1 MRNVIL
7 CGTHP
12 AQYNGYS
19 KVMFELSKYLAEC
32 PNIKLHIFGFQ
43 NFYDSNEHKVER
55 NLPPNVEVFDVY
67 ANEDPKNKGFGEK
80 IVVDYIQK
88 VDPDIVIIYND
99 LVVINS
105 LIEQIKT
112 IQDRRFKLIP
122 YIDIVYKNEKN
133 ALIKNIDKL
142 CDGGIMF
149 TRYWENVIKYQ
160 GFTKKTHILEHGFN
174 KDNFYPI
181 PKKLCRKFFNMKES
195 DFVIVNLNRNQPRK
209 RWDICLMSYIKF
221 VSKHLGEPIRLLIA
235 TSMHGGW
242 DLSDLIVSEC
252 RKYDIT
258 MEDLKK
264 HLIILQN
271 PQQISDFDINIMYN
285 VGDIGLNTCDGE
297 GFGLCNFEQAGV
309 GVPQIVPN
317 IGGFKDF
324 FIKGKNS
331 ILIDPKW
338 TYYCDHSRD
347 FVAGEAEVC
356 DVDDYVNALEF
367 YYTHRKLITNHGQAA
382 RENILSNYSWTSK
395 GKHLYDIIM
404 EETRHM
410 ETSAPKEEKQKL
422 ELKNIDI
429 NELIKSKLNV
439 NPIAEEDLKIVE
451 GGEESESETTTYATT
466 SKQQDIDV
474 DNMSY
479 DDMKQILKKMLKN

>member
-1 MRNVIL
+1 MRKVIL

-32 PNIKLHIFGFQ
+32 PDIKLHIFGFQ
-43 NFYDSNEHKVER
+43 NFYDSNEHKAER
-55 NLPPNVEVFDVY
+55 SLPFDVDVYDVY

-80 IVVDYIQK
+80 IVVDYIQNI
-88 VDPDIVIIYND
+88 DPDIVIIYND

-105 LIEQIKT
+105 LIEQIKH
-112 IQDRRFKLIP
+112 IQNRKFKLIP

-149 TRYWENVIKYQ
+149 TKYWEDVIKYQ
-160 GFTKKTHILEHGFN
+160 GFTKKTYILEHGFN
-174 KDNFYPI
+174 KDNFYPV
-181 PKKLCRKFFNMKES
+181 PKKLCRKFFKIKDS

-221 VSKHLGEPIRLLIA
+221 VSKHIGEPIRLLIA

-252 RKYDIT
+252 RKYDIEI
-258 MEDLKK
+258 EDLKK

-356 DVDDYVNALEF
+356 EVDDYVNALEF
-367 YYTHRKLITNHGQAA
+367 YYTHKQIIMTHGEAA
-382 RENILSNYSWTSK
+382 RANILTNYSWSSK
-395 GKHLYDIIM
+395 GKKLYDIII
-404 EETRHM
+404 EETKHLN
-410 ETSAPKEEKQKL
+410 TSIPKQEQKL
-422 ELKNIDI
+422 ELNNVDI
-429 NELIKSKLNV
+429 NELIKSKLSMNSED
-439 NPIAEEDLKIVE
+439 EELEIVD
-451 GGEESESETTTYATT
+451 GGEQTTDATT
-466 SKQQDIDV
+466 KQEMDV

-479 DDMKQILKKMLKN
+479 DDMKQMLKKMLKN

>member
-1 MRNVIL
+1 MRKVIL

-32 PNIKLHIFGFQ
+32 PDLKLHIFGFQ
-43 NFYDSNEHKVER
+43 NFYDSNEHKTER
-55 NLPPNVEVFDVY
+55 KLSANVEVFDVY

-80 IVVDYIQK
+80 IIVDYIQNI
-88 VDPDIVIIYND
+88 DPDIVIIYND

-105 LIEQIKT
+105 LIEQIKS
-112 IQDRRFKLIP
+112 IENRRFKLIP

-149 TRYWENVIKYQ
+149 TKYWENVIKYQ
-160 GFTKKTHILEHGFN
+160 GFTKKTYILEHGFN

-209 RWDICLMSYIKF
+209 RWDICLMSFIKF
-221 VSKHLGEPIRLLIA
+221 VSKHIGEPIRLLIA

-252 RKYDIT
+252 RKYDIKI
-258 MEDLKK
+258 EDLKK

-356 DVDDYVNALEF
+356 DVDDYINALEF
-367 YYTHRKLITNHGQAA
+367 YYTHRQIISNHGEAA
-382 RENILSNYSWTSK
+382 RANILANYSWKSK

-404 EETRHM
+404 EETKHIQ
-410 ETSAPKEEKQKL
+410 TSIPKTTKLL
-422 ELKNIDI
+422 ELNNVDI
-429 NELIKSKLNV
+429 NELIKNKLNV
-439 NPIAEEDLKIVE
+439 NPTSEDEELEIIE
-451 GGEESESETTTYATT
+451 GGTDTNDTIQDTTTSSETN
-466 SKQQDIDV
+466 ID
-474 DNMSY
+474 DLSY
-479 DDMKQILKKMLKN
+479 DEMKQMLKKMLNKN

>member
-1 MRNVIL
+1 MRKVIL

-32 PNIKLHIFGFQ
+32 PDIKLHIFGFQ

-55 NLPPNVEVFDVY
+55 KIPDNVDVFDAY

-80 IVVDYIQK
+80 IIVEYIQK
-88 VDPDIVIIYND
+88 IDPDIVIIYND

-105 LIEQIKT
+105 LIEQIKS
-112 IQDRRFKLIP
+112 IQNRRFKLIP
-122 YIDIVYKNEKN
+122 YIDIVYKYEKN

-149 TRYWENVIKYQ
+149 TKYWENVIKYQ
-160 GFTKKTHILEHGFN
+160 GFTKKTYILEHGFN
-174 KDNFYPI
+174 KNNFYPI

-221 VSKHLGEPIRLLIA
+221 VSKHIDEPIRLLIA

-242 DLSDLIVSEC
+242 DLSDLIISEC
-252 RKYDIT
+252 RKYDIKI
-258 MEDLKK
+258 EDLKK

-338 TYYCDHSRD
+338 SYYCDHSRD

-367 YYTHRKLITNHGQAA
+367 YYTHRKTILTHGEAA
-382 RENILSNYSWTSK
+382 RENIVSNYSWSSK
-395 GKHLYDIIM
+395 GRHLHDIIM
-404 EETRHM
+404 EETKHIKRDV
-410 ETSAPKEEKQKL
+410 PKQKL
-422 ELKNIDI
+422 ELNNVDI
-429 NELIKSKLNV
+429 NELIKCKLNV
-439 NPIAEEDLKIVE
+439 KDEELEIVE
-451 GGEESESETTTYATT
+451 GGEEESKNITNTILYEQ
-466 SKQQDIDV
+466 SNMDV

-479 DDMKQILKKMLKN
+479 DDMKQMLKKMLKN

>member
-1 MRNVIL
+1 MRKVIL

-32 PNIKLHIFGFQ
+32 PDLKLHIFGFQ
-43 NFYDSNEHKVER
+43 NFYDSNEHKTER
-55 NLPPNVEVFDVY
+55 KLSANVEVFDVY

-80 IVVDYIQK
+80 IIVDYIQNI
-88 VDPDIVIIYND
+88 DPDIVIIYND

-105 LIEQIKT
+105 LIEQIKS
-112 IQDRRFKLIP
+112 IENRRFKLIP

-149 TRYWENVIKYQ
+149 TKYWENVIKYQ
-160 GFTKKTHILEHGFN
+160 GFTKKTYILEHGFN

-209 RWDICLMSYIKF
+209 RWDICLMSFIKF
-221 VSKHLGEPIRLLIA
+221 VSKHIGEPIRLLIA

-252 RKYDIT
+252 RKYDIKI
-258 MEDLKK
+258 EDLKK

-356 DVDDYVNALEF
+356 DVDDYINALEF
-367 YYTHRKLITNHGQAA
+367 YYTHRKIISNHGEAA
-382 RENILSNYSWTSK
+382 RANILANYSWKSK

-404 EETRHM
+404 EETKHIQ
-410 ETSAPKEEKQKL
+410 TSIPKTTKLL
-422 ELKNIDI
+422 ELNNVDI
-429 NELIKSKLNV
+429 NELIKNKLNV
-439 NPIAEEDLKIVE
+439 NPTSEDEELEIIE
-451 GGEESESETTTYATT
+451 GGTDTNDTIQDTTTSSETN
-466 SKQQDIDV
+466 ID
-474 DNMSY
+474 DLSY
-479 DDMKQILKKMLKN
+479 DEMKQMLKKMLNKN